1 MKRRVVV
8 DPYRV
13 YSHISKP
20 LEHVFLQ
27 RAGALAHPFELNEN
41 HLPLRGDKEAV
52 GPALITN
59 DLQHDT
65 LVLTG

>member
-1 MKRRVVV
+1 M
-8 DPYRV
+8 

-41 HLPLRGDKEAV
+41 HPPLRGDEEAV
-52 GPALITN
+52 RPTLVTN
-59 DLQHDT
+59 DLQHDA
-65 LVLTG
+65 LVPTG

>member
-1 MKRRVVV
+1 M
-8 DPYRV
+8 

-27 RAGALAHPFELNEN
+27 RAGALTQSFELNEN
-41 HLPLRGDKEAV
+41 HPPLRGDEKAV
-52 GPALITN
+52 GPTLVTN